1 MKRKTIY
8 CISTGQI
15 FESMAEAAEDAGVGK
30 PAMSLHLK
38 DPKRKSCGGK
48 IYMIIEPEQTEEEI
62 KAKARERIA
71 QIIGNIV
78 I

>member
-1 MKRKTIY
+1 MKKKTIY
-8 CISTGQI
+8 CISTGQR
-15 FESMAEAAEDAGVGK
+15 FESMAAAAEDAGVGK
-30 PAMSLHLK
+30 SAMSLHLK
-38 DPKRKSCGGK
+38 DSNRKSCGGK

-62 KAKARERIA
+62 RAKARERIA